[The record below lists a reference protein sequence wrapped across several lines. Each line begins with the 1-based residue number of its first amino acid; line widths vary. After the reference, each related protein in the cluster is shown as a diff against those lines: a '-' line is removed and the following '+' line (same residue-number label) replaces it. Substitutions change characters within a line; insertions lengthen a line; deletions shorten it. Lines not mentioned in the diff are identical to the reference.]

1 MLLKHIGLVCSSE
14 KNSDNFYENIL
25 GLKKMP
31 SRTVPRTLAKQIFN
45 LDVEYTIINYA
56 NDKIH
61 FEIFV
66 DEQKCFDNQKVE
78 HVCMEVDNLEGFL
91 NRCRDMGVEILQ
103 IPRGATFLTFIRDY
117 DGNLFEIKAKL
128 MDGPSSA

>member
-14 KNSDNFYENIL
+14 KNSDNFYKNIL
-25 GLKKMP
+25 GLKKMH
-31 SRTVPRTLAKQIFN
+31 SRAVPRTLAQQIFN

-66 DEQKCFDNQKVE
+66 DAQKCFDNQKVE
-78 HVCMEVDNLEGFL
+78 HVCIEVDNLQRFL
-91 NRCRDMGVEILQ
+91 NKCRDMGVEILQ
-103 IPRGATFLTFIRDY
+103 IPRGPAFLTFIRDY
-117 DGNLFEIKAKL
+117 DGNLFEIKAQL
-128 MDGPSSA
+128 TDGPSSA

>member
-14 KNSDNFYENIL
+14 KNSDNFYKNIL

-45 LDVEYTIINYA
+45 LDIEYTMINYTD
-56 NDKIH
+56 DKIH

-66 DEQKCFDNQKVE
+66 D
-78 HVCMEVDNLEGFL
+78 
-91 NRCRDMGVEILQ
+91 
-103 IPRGATFLTFIRDY
+103 
-117 DGNLFEIKAKL
+117 
-128 MDGPSSA
+128 